1 VRLQCTLWSVRSD
14 QIMIRVI
21 FYIFWEGVEIRK
33 CTAKRTS
40 FAFIS
45 FTIFLLQF
53 VFFADMNFLEAGRVG
68 MSFDFTNL
76 QSNILYVSG
85 LIKICVQVKDNE

>member
-1 VRLQCTLWSVRSD
+1 
-14 QIMIRVI
+14 MIRVI

-33 CTAKRTS
+33 CAAKRTS
-40 FAFIS
+40 FEFIS

-53 VFFADMNFLEAGRVG
+53 VFFTDIYLLEAGKVG

-76 QSNILYVSG
+76 QTNLIYVWNNQD
-85 LIKICVQVKDNE
+85 ICAG

>member
-14 QIMIRVI
+14 QIMIRVR

-33 CTAKRTS
+33 CIAKRTS

-53 VFFADMNFLEAGRVG
+53 VFFVDMNFLEAGRA
-68 MSFDFTNL
+68 
-76 QSNILYVSG
+76 
-85 LIKICVQVKDNE
+85 

>member
-1 VRLQCTLWSVRSD
+1 
-14 QIMIRVI
+14 MIRVI

-45 FTIFLLQF
+45 FTVFLLQF
-53 VFFADMNFLEAGRVG
+53 VFFADMNFLEAGRA
-68 MSFDFTNL
+68 
-76 QSNILYVSG
+76 
-85 LIKICVQVKDNE
+85 

>member
-33 CTAKRTS
+33 CVAKRTS
-40 FAFIS
+40 FAFI
-45 FTIFLLQF
+45 FPLTELFRYKLK
-53 VFFADMNFLEAGRVG
+53 E
-68 MSFDFTNL
+68 
-76 QSNILYVSG
+76 
-85 LIKICVQVKDNE
+85 K